1 MEGIIEVKTA
11 DIVAA
16 ETRADIDAQVATAK
30 MYPRNLTNVLSEIE
44 TMATLDEETAMECF
58 YVLPRS
64 GKDIEGVSVRLAEI
78 IASAWGN
85 LRVQTRITANDGKM
99 ITAQSVCHDLEKNV
113 AIAVEVKRRI
123 TDKYGKTYNEDMQV
137 VTGNAASAIAFRNA
151 VLKVI
156 PKAVTKRTLDT
167 IKKVSLGN
175 AADMTTRRR
184 NVVAFYSKFNIT
196 EEQLLQFL
204 EIDKIDRIDAEML
217 FQLQGIANAIREGS
231 TTAQESILD
240 VIKEREN
247 EAKAKAAKSEAES
260 KVMEAMNKQK

>member
-11 DIVAA
+11 EIVAA
-16 ETRADIDAQVATAK
+16 EVRADIDAQVATAK
-30 MYPRNLTNVLSEIE
+30 TYPRNLTNVLSEIE

-58 YVLPRS
+58 YVLPRRD
-64 GKDIEGVSVRLAEI
+64 KDIEGVSVRLAEI

-99 ITAQSVCHDLEKNV
+99 ITAQAVCHDLEKNV
-113 AIAVEVKRRI
+113 AISVEVKRRI
-123 TDKYGKTYNEDMQV
+123 TDKYGKTFNGYMQV

-156 PKAVTKRTLDT
+156 PRAVTKRTLDT
-167 IKKVSLGN
+167 IKKVSLGS
-175 AADMTTRRR
+175 AADMTTRRK

-204 EIDKIDRIDAEML
+204 DVDKADRITAEQL
-217 FQLQGIANAIREGS
+217 FTLQGIANAIREGS

-240 VIKEREN
+240 VLKQRESEKVAV
-247 EAKAKAAKSEAES
+247 EAKDKAKDKIAQAMAK
-260 KVMEAMNKQK
+260 QQ